1 MPRRN
6 TTRINRIE
14 NNSIIEEYD
23 ADYILY
29 NDGSYYKG
37 ELKEIENNDCI
48 REGYGVMIYADGK
61 SSYSGYYKNNL
72 KDGFGKYV
80 SIDGSTYEG
89 EYKKGV
95 KCGNGKYTS
104 SNEFSSFVY
113 EGEWENDVKHGK
125 GKYTYKE
132 KYNDDD
138 ILNDNNVEFYEE
150 EFEGTWINDEKN
162 GKGEL
167 RVKGVWC
174 NDNIISTNKIQQSKI
189 NEKIND
195 NKFYDS
201 CKESYYNM
209 FPPGEVYEFY

>member
-1 MPRRN
+1 MSSHKKFLQSVKN
-6 TTRINRIE
+6 V
-14 NNSIIEEYD
+14 S
-23 ADYILY
+23 
-29 NDGSYYKG
+29 
-37 ELKEIENNDCI
+37 KE
-48 REGYGVMIYADGK
+48 
-61 SSYSGYYKNNL
+61 
-72 KDGFGKYV
+72 
-80 SIDGSTYEG
+80 GSTYEG
-89 EYKKGV
+89 EYRKGV
-95 KCGNGKYTS
+95 RCGKGKYTS

-150 EFEGTWINDEKN
+150 QFEGTWINDEKN

-189 NEKIND
+189 NEKIN
-195 NKFYDS
+195 NNNSYDS